1 MSEQQFTKFTKKKF
15 KDLNIHFKMAY
26 ILAGAAT
33 VSGVGGAIDMLF
45 NSINYGMNYIP
56 ETEAFYAKVLSSE
69 EYQQYIS
76 DITDDLYQQ
85 YKAGK
90 ISYIDF
96 NNQVAELKES
106 HRISE
111 YIKNSDN
118 EEWHQ
123 GLNGIKQGEV
133 EFEDRIRRDAIAV
146 GAFFPICAVGVA
158 ATAIGTMVDWR
169 QKNQSHDDMSSGR

>member
-26 ILAGAAT
+26 ILAGAAA

-56 ETEAFYAKVLSSE
+56 ETEAFYANVMSSE
-69 EYQQYIS
+69 EYQQYIN

-90 ISYIDF
+90 ISYLDF
-96 NNQVAELKES
+96 NTK
-106 HRISE
+106 SE
-111 YIKNSDN
+111 VL
-118 EEWHQ
+118 Q
-123 GLNGIKQGEV
+123 
-133 EFEDRIRRDAIAV
+133 
-146 GAFFPICAVGVA
+146 
-158 ATAIGTMVDWR
+158 
-169 QKNQSHDDMSSGR
+169 

>member
-26 ILAGAAT
+26 ILAAAGA

-45 NSINYGMNYIP
+45 NSINYGVNYTP
-56 ETEAFYAKVLSSE
+56 ETEAFYANVMSSE

-85 YKAGK
+85 YKTGK

-118 EEWHQ
+118 KEWLQ
-123 GLNGIKQGEV
+123 GLNEIEQGEV
-133 EFEDRIRRDAIAV
+133 EFEDRARKDGFAI
-146 GAFFPICAVGVA
+146 GSFLPICAVGVA
-158 ATAIGTMVDWR
+158 AAAIGTMVDMR
-169 QKNQSHDDMSSGR
+169 EKENEM

>member
-26 ILAGAAT
+26 ILAGSAA
-33 VSGVGGAIDMLF
+33 VSGVGGAIDMLY
-45 NSINYGMNYIP
+45 NAVDYSMNDIP
-56 ETEAFYAKVLSSE
+56 RNQAFYDRVMSSE
-69 EYQQYIS
+69 EYQQYIN

-90 ISYIDF
+90 ISYLDF
-96 NNQVAELKES
+96 NKQVVELKES

-111 YIKNSDN
+111 YIKSSDN
-118 EEWHQ
+118 EEWKAQ
-123 GLNGIKQGEV
+123 GNEIKQGEA
-133 EFEDRIRRDAIAV
+133 EFEDKVRKDFVCTTASLGMI
-146 GAFFPICAVGVA
+146 GVGVV
-158 ATAIGTMVDWR
+158 ATTIGTMVDWR